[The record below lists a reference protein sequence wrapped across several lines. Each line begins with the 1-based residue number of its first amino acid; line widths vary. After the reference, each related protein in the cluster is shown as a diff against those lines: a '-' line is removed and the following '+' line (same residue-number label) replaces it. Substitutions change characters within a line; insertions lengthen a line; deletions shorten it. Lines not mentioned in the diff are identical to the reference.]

1 MKFSRSLI
9 AAAVFAAVIGAGAP
23 AWAQSAG
30 GSFYEPPRGASATPA
45 TRMPDLL
52 VGIGLDQRLG
62 QKIPLDLPFVDEQG
76 RTVRLGD
83 FFGKRP
89 VILTLVYYECPML
102 CTQVLNGLA
111 TSIRPLTFD
120 VGREFDIVTI
130 SFNPRDTPELARA
143 KKANYIEAYHRP
155 GAAAG
160 WHFLTGTPASI
171 DALTAA
177 VGFRYTYDPTSSQYA
192 HASGI
197 MVLTPDGT
205 LSKYFYGIEYWPR
218 DVRFA
223 LMEASERKI
232 GSVID
237 QLLLPCFHYDPK
249 SARYSVAVMR
259 LVRSAGIATV
269 LAIVTGIIVM
279 RRRDKTAT
287 AGPLGRGEIDGF

>member
-1 MKFSRSLI
+1 LFVAVVFI
-9 AAAVFAAVIGAGAP
+9 AAAGATAP
-23 AWAQSAG
+23 IRAQSSP
-30 GSFYEPPRGASATPA
+30 GSFYEPPKGASATPA

-52 VGIGLDQRLG
+52 VAIGLDQRLG
-62 QKIPLDLPFVDEQG
+62 QKIPLDLPFLDEQG

-83 FFGKRP
+83 YFGRRP

-111 TSIRPLTFD
+111 TAIRPIQFD

-130 SFNPRDTPELARA
+130 SFNPRDTPDLARA
-143 KKANYIEAYHRP
+143 KKASYIADYNRP
-155 GAAAG
+155 GAGAG
-160 WHFLTGTPASI
+160 WHFLTGQASSI
-171 DALTAA
+171 DALTSA
-177 VGFRYTYDPTSSQYA
+177 VGFRYTYDPGSSQYA

-232 GSVID
+232 GTVID

-259 LVRSAGIATV
+259 LVRSAGVVTLVAAVAGIVV
-269 LAIVTGIIVM
+269 L
-279 RRRDKTAT
+279 RRRDKTIT
-287 AGPLGRGEIDGF
+287 AGPLGRVKKDSF

>member
-1 MKFSRSLI
+1 MRSLGSLVV
-9 AAAVFAAVIGAGAP
+9 AVLAAVIGAGAP
-23 AWAQSAG
+23 ARAQTAG
-30 GSFYEPPRGASATPA
+30 GSFYEPPSGASATPA

-62 QKIPLDLPFVDEQG
+62 QKIPLDLTFVDEHG
-76 RTVRLGD
+76 RTVKLAD
-83 FFGKRP
+83 FFGRRP

-111 TSIRPLTFD
+111 TSIRPLQFD
-120 VGREFDIVTI
+120 VGREYEIVTI

-143 KKANYIEAYHRP
+143 KKASYIEAYNRP
-155 GAAAG
+155 GAAEG
-160 WHFLTGTPASI
+160 WHFLTGAPSSI
-171 DALTAA
+171 DALTGA
-177 VGFRYTYDPTSSQYA
+177 VGFRYTYDPTSAQYA

-223 LMEASERKI
+223 LMEASDRKI
-232 GSVID
+232 GTVID

-259 LVRSAGIATV
+259 LVRSAGIATL
-269 LAIVTGIIVM
+269 LALVSGIVVM

-287 AGPLGRGEIDGF
+287 NGPLGPVKRQS

>member
-1 MKFSRSLI
+1 MRPLGFFVV
-9 AAAVFAAVIGAGAP
+9 AALMAVVGATAPAGA
-23 AWAQSAG
+23 QSTP
-30 GSFYEPPRGASATPA
+30 GSFYEPPEGASATPA

-62 QKIPLDLPFVDEQG
+62 QKIPLDLPFADEQG
-76 RTVRLGD
+76 RAVRLGD
-83 FFGKRP
+83 YFGKRP

-111 TSIRPLTFD
+111 TSIRPLQFN

-130 SFNPRDTPELARA
+130 SFNPRDTPDLARA
-143 KKANYIEAYHRP
+143 KKANYIREYNRP
-155 GAAAG
+155 GAEAG
-160 WHFLTGTPASI
+160 WHFLTGTSRSI
-171 DALTAA
+171 DALTKAA
-177 VGFRYTYDPTSSQYA
+177 GFRYTYDPTSSQYA

-223 LMEASERKI
+223 LMDASDRKI
-232 GSVID
+232 GTVID

-249 SARYSVAVMR
+249 SARYSLAIMR
-259 LVRSAGIATV
+259 LVKSAGVVTV
-269 LAIVTGIIVM
+269 VAMVAGIVVL
-279 RRRDKTAT
+279 RRRDRTITAR
-287 AGPLGRGEIDGF
+287 PLGRVK

>member
-1 MKFSRSLI
+1 
-9 AAAVFAAVIGAGAP
+9 
-23 AWAQSAG
+23 
-30 GSFYEPPRGASATPA
+30 
-45 TRMPDLL
+45 
-52 VGIGLDQRLG
+52 
-62 QKIPLDLPFVDEQG
+62 VDEQG

-160 WHFLTGTPASI
+160 WHFLTGTPASV

-287 AGPLGRGEIDGF
+287 AGPLGRVK